1 VLIAQAN
8 LNVYEKAEMR
18 VAEAT
23 FLDTAITNFGPLRNA
38 RRPLTIM
45 RL

>member
-23 FLDTAITNFGPLRNA
+23 FLSEIRA
-38 RRPLTIM
+38 
-45 RL
+45 